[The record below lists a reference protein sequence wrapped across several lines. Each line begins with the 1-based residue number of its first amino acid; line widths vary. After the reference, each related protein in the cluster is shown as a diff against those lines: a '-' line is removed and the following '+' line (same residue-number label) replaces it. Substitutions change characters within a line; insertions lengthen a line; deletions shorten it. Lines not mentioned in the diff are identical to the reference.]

1 MIHNACSEG
10 MSFAGND
17 RLDKVRT
24 EMSALCPAFFCLKS
38 GKLDIFGLWLT
49 KDRNAYIALIER
61 CLSAFDEKAKV

>member
-1 MIHNACSEG
+1 MIGWIRHGLKCPL
-10 MSFAGND
+10 FV
-17 RLDKVRT
+17 RL
-24 EMSALCPAFFCLKS
+24 FCLKS